1 MQAFVA
7 SWLAAFNRGDLEGIL
22 SHYAPAIEH
31 CSPTVRRLLG
41 RDDGTVRGL
50 ADLRAFYQV
59 ALKAAGPGLT
69 YTLRSVH
76 EGVGG
81 CTIVYGRS
89 GGKLVAETFLLDA
102 QGKIRWSF
110 VAHG

>member
-1 MQAFVA
+1 MQAFVH
-7 SWLAAFNRGDLEGIL
+7 SWLDAFNRGDLQAIL
-22 SHYAPAIEH
+22 SHYAADIEH

-41 RDDGTVRGL
+41 RADGTVRGI
-50 ADLRAFYQV
+50 ADLRAFYEV

-69 YTLRSVH
+69 YTLQSLH
-76 EGVGG
+76 DGVAG

-89 GGKLVAETFLLDA
+89 GGKLVAETFLLDDA
-102 QGKIRWSF
+102 GKIRWSY